1 MSEAPL
7 AQALVVCDTVIE
19 DKGSGK
25 TSLIGIFNGITSGAF
40 PVQINEICVYAALT
54 NGHGL
59 SEITLRCVRLNDDI
73 ETLRTV
79 GSITFRDP
87 NTVVELVFRLR
98 GVPFPAPGLYAFELL
113 CEGQLLLEKRFNVM
127 QLDPRSVK
135 NPMP

>member
-1 MSEAPL
+1 VSEVPL

-59 SEITLRCVRLNDDI
+59 SEITLRCVRLNDDL
-73 ETLRTV
+73 ETLRKI

-113 CEGQLLLEKRFNVM
+113 CEGQLLLEKRFNV
-127 QLDPRSVK
+127 QQVDPRPAK
-135 NPMP
+135 NPLP

>member
-1 MSEAPL
+1 VSEAPI

-25 TSLIGIFNGITSGAF
+25 TSLIGIFNGITTGAF
-40 PVQINEICVYAALT
+40 PFQINEICVYAALT

-59 SEITLRCVRLNDDI
+59 SQMALRCVRLNDDF
-73 ETLRTV
+73 ETFQTF

-98 GVPFPAPGLYAFELL
+98 GVPFPTPGLYAFELTCGDQHL
-113 CEGQLLLEKRFNVM
+113 IEKRFNVM
-127 QLDPRSVK
+127 QLDTR
-135 NPMP
+135 